1 MIKHEVY
8 RVPINYLKTLVLD
21 DQWDI
26 KKSMRM
32 GQNQFKV
39 AFLFLYS
46 VSISP
51 VISPNFLHEY
61 FISSRENQVLKKHML
76 KDCFDLIRKEL

>member
-8 RVPINYLKTLVLD
+8 RVPINYLKTLVRD

-26 KKSMRM
+26 KKSIRM
-32 GQNQFKV
+32 GQNQFEV

-51 VISPNFLHEY
+51 ELFLQTSY
-61 FISSRENQVLKKHML
+61 MNIL
-76 KDCFDLIRKEL
+76 